1 MVIFE
6 LPSAF
11 AMKIRPIPP
20 RSIFEFTIT
29 LIMLAGLAA
38 AQTERVKSWSLDE
51 ALARVRSANPDA
63 RAAAA
68 RMRAALAGV
77 EQTRAAWLPK
87 LMLDAGYQAGD
98 RPTMVFMSLLDQRQ
112 YGSSLD
118 VKHPPVRDDLGAE
131 ARLEYPIF
139 TGGARSSAFAMAR
152 AGEAAARYDWEATT
166 EGLELEVAKAYYRVH
181 QAREMVVAARAEEAS
196 YQSHLG
202 VAQAKVAAQ
211 DALRTAVLDLEA
223 RLASAGADVAA
234 AEASRNI
241 AREYLRLLLG
251 IGTEASFEVSD
262 VITPLAE
269 PKNPGIGSRKEQLAM
284 AMKVRQTRAA
294 VDLAA
299 AEAKPKVVAFV
310 SGRNDSGLIDSGNGA
325 SWTAGVGMK
334 WDIWSG
340 GENRARVAQA
350 KARVAEAEAMAEK
363 QDLEMLFEIRQA
375 RLNLDTARKRLALA
389 EKAVKSAAES
399 AEVTRQ
405 RFAEGLSLSTQL
417 IDSQSALTSAQVMR
431 AQARAEEMISI
442 AVLRHAL
449 GLPIRG
455 REAGK

>member
-1 MVIFE
+1 M
-6 LPSAF
+6 
-11 AMKIRPIPP
+11 
-20 RSIFEFTIT
+20 
-29 LIMLAGLAA
+29 
-38 AQTERVKSWSLDE
+38 
-51 ALARVRSANPDA
+51 N
-63 RAAAA
+63 
-68 RMRAALAGV
+68 
-77 EQTRAAWLPK
+77 
-87 LMLDAGYQAGD
+87 
-98 RPTMVFMSLLDQRQ
+98 
-112 YGSSLD
+112 
-118 VKHPPVRDDLGAE
+118 HPPVRDDLGTE

-139 TGGARSSAFAMAR
+139 TGGARSGALAMAR

-166 EGLELEVAKAYYRVH
+166 EGLELEVAKAYYRVQ
-181 QAREMVVAARAEEAS
+181 QAREMVAAARAEEAG
-196 YQSHLG
+196 YQSHLE

-223 RLASAGADVAA
+223 RLASAGADVVA
-234 AEASRNI
+234 AEASRDL

-251 IGTEASFEVSD
+251 IDAQAPFEVAD
-262 VITPLAE
+262 IITPLAE

-284 AMKVRQTRAA
+284 AMKVRQARAA

-325 SWTAGVGMK
+325 SWTAGVAMK
-334 WDIWSG
+334 WYIWSG

-363 QDLEMLFEIRQA
+363 QDLEVLFEIRQA
-375 RLNLDTARKRLALA
+375 RLNLDTARKRLVLA

-399 AEVTRQ
+399 ADVTRR

-442 AVLRHAL
+442 AVLRHSL
-449 GLPIRG
+449 GLPVRG

>member
-1 MVIFE
+1 M
-6 LPSAF
+6 
-11 AMKIRPIPP
+11 
-20 RSIFEFTIT
+20 
-29 LIMLAGLAA
+29 
-38 AQTERVKSWSLDE
+38 
-51 ALARVRSANPDA
+51 N
-63 RAAAA
+63 
-68 RMRAALAGV
+68 
-77 EQTRAAWLPK
+77 
-87 LMLDAGYQAGD
+87 
-98 RPTMVFMSLLDQRQ
+98 
-112 YGSSLD
+112 
-118 VKHPPVRDDLGAE
+118 HPPVRDDLGTE

-139 TGGARSSAFAMAR
+139 TGGARSGALAMAR

-166 EGLELEVAKAYYRVH
+166 EGLELEVAKAYYRVQ
-181 QAREMVVAARAEEAS
+181 QAREMVAAARAEEAG
-196 YQSHLG
+196 YQSHLE

-223 RLASAGADVAA
+223 RLASAGADVVA
-234 AEASRNI
+234 AEASRDL

-251 IGTEASFEVSD
+251 IDAQAPFEVAD
-262 VITPLAE
+262 IITPLAE

-284 AMKVRQTRAA
+284 AMKVRQARAA

-325 SWTAGVGMK
+325 SWTAGVAMK

-363 QDLEMLFEIRQA
+363 QDLEVLFEIRQA
-375 RLNLDTARKRLALA
+375 RLNLDTARKRLVLA

-399 AEVTRQ
+399 ADVTRR

-442 AVLRHAL
+442 AVLRHSL
-449 GLPIRG
+449 GLPVRG